1 MNNLALWLLIACSIA
16 IGWALG
22 RWGARAPSLNRDGGL
37 GVQLPAGVRFT
48 FEQYSDEAIDKYVQ
62 GLEVG
67 KETLPMHFSIASHF
81 RKKGE
86 VDRAILIHQNLL
98 AHPMLDRDHR
108 ERATLEL
115 ARDYLSAGLLDR
127 SEALFKQLEKSR
139 QWGARSLQF
148 LLDIYQDEKEWRAAK
163 ETGLKLD
170 YRRHPEFRKRIAHY
184 CCEEALVAQR
194 RGDGA
199 EVKRLLREALHY
211 DRTCVRVSLMLAQLH
226 EDAGDCREAIK
237 VLAGVEA
244 QDPSFVPETVPALVR
259 CYRKLGE
266 ETKLRLYLG
275 ALLQRRGT
283 PGLVIAYAESLE
295 STAGKRA
302 ALGFLGDK
310 LRQHPSIKGLDY
322 SLALQLDLASEAARQ
337 GEAEPVVGSGQ
348 AELVALRYVTRALLQ
363 DKPRYLCENC
373 GFSGSMLLW
382 FCPSCKQWETI
393 KPRAGTAGE

>member
-1 MNNLALWLLIACSIA
+1 MENLALWLLIALSIA

-22 RWGARAPSLNRDGGL
+22 RWGGRTSISSREVGIGA
-37 GVQLPAGVRFT
+37 QLPAGVRLT

-62 GLEVG
+62 GLEVS
-67 KETLPMHFSIASHF
+67 KETLPMHFSIANHF

-98 AHPMLDRDHR
+98 AHPLLDSDNR

-139 QWGARSLQF
+139 QWGERSLQS

-170 YRRHPEFRKRIAHY
+170 YRRNPEFRKRIAHY
-184 CCEEALVAQR
+184 CCEEAVIAQGR
-194 RGDGA
+194 EETG

-211 DRTCVRVSLMLAQLH
+211 DRNCVRASLMLAQLH
-226 EDAGDCREAIK
+226 QDAGDFPEAIK
-237 VLAGVEA
+237 FLMRVEEQDAG
-244 QDPSFVPETVPALVR
+244 FVPETVPALVK
-259 CYRKLGE
+259 CYRKLGDE
-266 ETKLRLYLG
+266 RKLQQYLG

-295 STAGKRA
+295 LTAGKRA
-302 ALGFLGDK
+302 ALEFLIEK
-310 LRQHPSIKGLDY
+310 LTDHPSIKGLDY
-322 SLALQLDLASEAARQ
+322 LLALQLDLVETNRRGRDGAVLDSTPSQLE
-337 GEAEPVVGSGQ
+337 VVRG
-348 AELVALRYVTRALLQ
+348 VTQTLLQ

-373 GFSGSMLLW
+373 GFSGSVLLW
-382 FCPSCKQWETI
+382 FCPSCKQWETS
-393 KPRAGTAGE
+393 KPWAGVAGD